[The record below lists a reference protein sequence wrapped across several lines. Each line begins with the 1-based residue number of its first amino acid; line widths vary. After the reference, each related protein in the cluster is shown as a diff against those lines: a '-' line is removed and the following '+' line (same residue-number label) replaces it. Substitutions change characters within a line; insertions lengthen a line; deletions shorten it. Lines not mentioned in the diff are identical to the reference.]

1 MALRTA
7 GSVLVVFLWSVTVV
21 LGQDG
26 WSVRYT
32 TQSICTLK
40 GSSVDLFCSYTYP
53 RGKVTTTFWFT
64 KMEAGIEPKDL
75 GQDPEYAGRLE
86 YHGDKKKD
94 CTLTITDLRERD
106 SATYKFR
113 LLTDQEGGKYSGSPG
128 VTLSV
133 TGLQVKVTG
142 GHQDKTLTC
151 STTCTLTD
159 NSTYIWYK
167 NGQHLD
173 ESTSPQYKYSVS
185 SNYDASYSCAVKGH
199 EDLHSPAVCVQ
210 GQSCN
215 RVTYTKRR
223 ICVLKGSTVD
233 ISCTYVGYYSTTSSF
248 WFRSDKS
255 TPEDLTTDPGYA
267 GRVEYTGTYR
277 GPSSLRITDLREEDS
292 AEYRFTFKTDNFEWG
307 HSFPGTTL
315 SVTGLQVK
323 VTPAAEGQKTLT
335 CSTTCTLTDNPTYIW
350 YKNGQHLDESTSPQY
365 KDSVSSNYEDS
376 YSCAVKGH
384 EDLHSPAVCVQGQSC
399 YRVIYTKRRIC
410 VLKESTLDISCSYV
424 GYYYTI
430 SSFWFRSDKSTPED
444 LTTDPGYA
452 GRVEYTGTY
461 RGPFT
466 LRITDLREE
475 DSAEYRFTFKTNN
488 FEWGHSFPG
497 TTLFVTGLQLKLTPA
512 AERQKTLTCITT
524 CTLTDNPTYIWYK
537 NGQRLDE
544 STSPQYKDPVSSN
557 YGDSYS
563 CAVKGHEDLHSPA
576 VCVRGESCMNVTYT
590 HQSIC
595 ALKGSTVDISCFY
608 THPSWHNVTEVSWFN
623 KWESGVNKDL
633 SLNPEYAD
641 RVEYHRQT
649 EKDSTL
655 RITDLREED
664 SAEYRFT
671 FKTNNIEW
679 GHSFTGTTLSIT
691 DLQVKVTPGT
701 VTEGSWVILTCSTTC
716 TLTEI
721 PNPTYIWYKNG
732 EELFSDSSPQY
743 QYSVSRGGSDSYSC
757 ALIRGHDKL
766 SSPEVTVDTS
776 SLSCLRVTYTSRG
789 ICSLIPSV
797 DLRCT
802 TIYPTDLQVKVTPDT
817 EAGKRTLT
825 CSTTCTL
832 TGNPTYIWYR
842 NGQSLAWLTSQQH
855 SVWSSETESYSCAV
869 KGHEDLR
876 SPAVCVQGHNC
887 WRVTYT
893 KRRICVL
900 KGSTVDISCSYTHP
914 TSYIDQGSF
923 WFTQKHPVDVRS
935 YPESAGRV
943 QYNRNTENHH
953 TMTITHLTEKDSAEY
968 IFRLI
973 TTDEGRFSGLPGVM
987 LTVTDILLEMDPTS
1001 VSEGERVTLRC
1012 RTQCTVGLNPTY
1024 IWYKNGQ
1031 SLTNPVTSYNS
1042 LILDPVSSED
1052 AGNYSCAVEGLERI
1066 LSPEETLTVR
1076 YGPKNTSVSVSPSGE
1091 IVEGSSVTL
1100 TCSSDANPPV
1110 DKSTWYKKN
1119 VTSPKASGQS
1129 YSITNIISEDRGE
1142 YYCEAENKYGRLNS
1156 SSVFVDVQS
1165 LFLWVPVMGVG
1176 AVLTVGALL
1185 VTIYCYMKRRH
1196 TGGSDGTADRQSV
1209 HPDPNSDIY
1218 TSLNMKTR
1226 SPEYDTLANVRD
1238 LAVTHRGPQID
1249 AEPSDYENLR
1259 EPPQNLD

>member
-1 MALRTA
+1 MTIC
-7 GSVLVVFLWSVTVV
+7 GFQYGNKVWTNPTFSVSQIPCPNSDTIVMSNCVSVV

-26 WSVRYT
+26 WSVTYT

-40 GSSVDLFCSYTYP
+40 GSTVELTCSYTYP

-64 KMEAGIEPKDL
+64 KMEAGIEPEDL

-86 YHGDKKKD
+86 YHGVKKKD
-94 CTLTITDLRERD
+94 CTLKITDLRERD
-106 SATYKFR
+106 SATYRFR
-113 LLTDQEGGKYSGSPG
+113 LLTDQEGGKFSGSPG

-159 NSTYIWYK
+159 NPTYIWYK
-167 NGQHLD
+167 NGQHRD

-185 SNYDASYSCAVKGH
+185 NDYDASYSCAVKGH
-199 EDLHSPAVCVQ
+199 EDLHSPAVCVVGESCMNVTYTHQSICALKGSTVDISCFYTHPSWHNVIEVSWFNKWESGVTKDLSLNPEYADRVEYHQQTDKGSTLRITDLRESDSTEYKFRFTTDEARWGYSFPGTTLTVTGSQVEVTPKWRSESKTLSCITTCTLSNPNPIYIWYKNGQNLDESNSPQYKDPVSSNYDDSYSCAVKVHEDLLSPAVCVQ
-210 GQSCN
+210 GQRCN

-223 ICVLKGSTVD
+223 ICVLKESTVD
-233 ISCTYVGYYSTTSSF
+233 ISCSYVGYYSTTSSF

-277 GPSSLRITDLREEDS
+277 SPSYLRITDLREEDS

-315 SVTGLQVK
+315 SV
-323 VTPAAEGQKTLT
+323 
-335 CSTTCTLTDNPTYIW
+335 
-350 YKNGQHLDESTSPQY
+350 
-365 KDSVSSNYEDS
+365 
-376 YSCAVKGH
+376 
-384 EDLHSPAVCVQGQSC
+384 
-399 YRVIYTKRRIC
+399 
-410 VLKESTLDISCSYV
+410 
-424 GYYYTI
+424 
-430 SSFWFRSDKSTPED
+430 
-444 LTTDPGYA
+444 
-452 GRVEYTGTY
+452 
-461 RGPFT
+461 
-466 LRITDLREE
+466 
-475 DSAEYRFTFKTNN
+475 
-488 FEWGHSFPG
+488 
-497 TTLFVTGLQLKLTPA
+497 
-512 AERQKTLTCITT
+512 
-524 CTLTDNPTYIWYK
+524 
-537 NGQRLDE
+537 
-544 STSPQYKDPVSSN
+544 
-557 YGDSYS
+557 
-563 CAVKGHEDLHSPA
+563 
-576 VCVRGESCMNVTYT
+576 
-590 HQSIC
+590 
-595 ALKGSTVDISCFY
+595 
-608 THPSWHNVTEVSWFN
+608 
-623 KWESGVNKDL
+623 
-633 SLNPEYAD
+633 
-641 RVEYHRQT
+641 
-649 EKDSTL
+649 
-655 RITDLREED
+655 
-664 SAEYRFT
+664 
-671 FKTNNIEW
+671 
-679 GHSFTGTTLSIT
+679 T

-743 QYSVSRGGSDSYSC
+743 HYSVSRGSSDSYSC
-757 ALIRGHDKL
+757 ALRGHDKL

-776 SLSCLRVTYTSRG
+776 SLSCFRVTYTSRS

-797 DLRCT
+797 DLPCT
-802 TIYPTDLQVKVTPDT
+802 AIYPTDLQVKVTPDT
-817 EAGKRTLT
+817 KTGKRTLT

-832 TGNPTYIWYR
+832 TDNPTYIWYQ

-876 SPAVCVQGHNC
+876 SPAVCVQGYNC

-914 TSYIDQGSF
+914 TSYIEQGSF
-923 WFTQKHPVDVRS
+923 WFTQKDPVDVRS
-935 YPESAGRV
+935 YPEYAGRV
-943 QYNRNTENHH
+943 EYNRNTENHH

-968 IFRLI
+968 KFILI

-1012 RTQCTVGLNPTY
+1012 RTQCTVGLNPNY

-1031 SLTNPVTSYNS
+1031 SLTNPITSYNSLILDPVTSYNS

-1076 YGPKNTSVSVSPSGE
+1076 
-1091 IVEGSSVTL
+1091 
-1100 TCSSDANPPV
+1100 C
-1110 DKSTWYKKN
+1110 
-1119 VTSPKASGQS
+1119 
-1129 YSITNIISEDRGE
+1129 E
-1142 YYCEAENKYGRLNS
+1142 Y
-1156 SSVFVDVQS
+1156 
-1165 LFLWVPVMGVG
+1165 MG
-1176 AVLTVGALL
+1176 
-1185 VTIYCYMKRRH
+1185 C
-1196 TGGSDGTADRQSV
+1196 
-1209 HPDPNSDIY
+1209 
-1218 TSLNMKTR
+1218 
-1226 SPEYDTLANVRD
+1226 
-1238 LAVTHRGPQID
+1238 
-1249 AEPSDYENLR
+1249 
-1259 EPPQNLD
+1259 